1 VEFLRKPLALLALA
15 CYLIILVATSI
26 WPKPVD
32 GEGILSIIT
41 SELLQFTARTP
52 ALDWIQYNELEAIG
66 NVLLYIPLGIFLVV
80 FAPRTKTILVALVP
94 VLVSLLAEGVQRLF
108 LPDRYATIN
117 DVVYNSLGGLL
128 GILIAK
134 SIARLR
140 KNSK

>member
-1 VEFLRKPLALLALA
+1 VDTLRKPLAVLALLS
-15 CYLIILVATSI
+15 YLIVLVGTTL

-32 GEGILSIIT
+32 GEGLLAKIT
-41 SELLQFTARTP
+41 SELLIFTSKISW
-52 ALDWIQYNELEAIG
+52 LDWIQYNELEALA
-66 NVLLYIPLGIFLVV
+66 NVFLYIPLGIFLVS
-80 FAPRTKTILVALVP
+80 FAPRTRTLVLALIPALISLVA
-94 VLVSLLAEGVQRLF
+94 EGSQRLF

-117 DVVYNSLGGLL
+117 DVLYNALGGVI

>member
-1 VEFLRKPLALLALA
+1 MRKPLALLALA

-117 DVVYNSLGGLL
+117 DVAYNALGGLL

>member
-1 VEFLRKPLALLALA
+1 VDTLRKPLALIALLS
-15 CYLIILVATSI
+15 YLIVLVGTTL

-32 GEGILSIIT
+32 GEGLLAKIT
-41 SELLQFTARTP
+41 SEVLIFTSKISW
-52 ALDWIQYNELEAIG
+52 LNWIQYNELEAIA
-66 NVLLYIPLGIFLVV
+66 NVFLYIPLGIFLVV
-80 FAPRTKTILVALVP
+80 FAPRTKTLLLALVP

-117 DVVYNSLGGLL
+117 DVVYNALGGLL